1 MIKNLGRKKL
11 SKTGS
16 HRKAMYTNMTQSL
29 IMSEKIKTTLPK
41 AKQLRGFVERIITDA
56 KKGKKLEVRK
66 TIKLRPVF
74 EKLFDVLAPRYK
86 DRQGGYTKVIKIGFR
101 KGDDAEIAMIKLVD

>member
-41 AKQLRGFVERIITDA
+41 AKQLRSFVEKIITDA
-56 KKGKKLEVRK
+56 KKGKKLEVMK
-66 TIKLRPVF
+66 TIKDRTAF
-74 EKLFDVLAPRYK
+74 EKLFDILAPRYK
-86 DRQGGYTKVIKIGFR
+86 ERQGGYTRVIRIGFR

>member
-16 HRKAMYTNMTQSL
+16 HRKAMYMNMTNSL

-41 AKQLRGFVERIITDA
+41 AKELRGFVERIITDA
-56 KKGKKLEVRK
+56 KKGRKMEVRK
-66 TIKLRPVF
+66 IIKDRPAY
-74 EKLFDVLAPRYK
+74 EKLFDILAPRYK
-86 DRQGGYTKVIKIGFR
+86 DRQGGYTRVIKIGFR